1 MALTILKQTVIML
14 MLISVGVLCA
24 KTKIISK
31 ETNKQLS
38 TFVLQ
43 VVNPVLIL
51 MSFQTDYRASLAKNL
66 LLTFVLSALA
76 FAVMIGSAYVFVRKK
91 ADRDSAVERF
101 AVIYSNCAFMG
112 IPLVNALFGS
122 EGVFY
127 LTAFITVFNF
137 VVWTHGVILLS
148 GEKDFKQVIKVFY
161 SPTIIAIALGLI
173 MFFTKIRIPSVPT
186 QALEFISSM
195 NTPLAMIVSGV
206 TIADTNIPQ
215 LLKNTRIYLICLLKL
230 LVVPL
235 ILIMVLSLF
244 DIDEKVRLTVV
255 IAASAP
261 PAAMGTLLSLK
272 YGKNS
277 LYASQIFAAGTILSI
292 ATLPLLVKITEKIGC
307 ILG

>member
-1 MALTILKQTVIML
+1 
-14 MLISVGVLCA
+14 
-24 KTKIISK
+24 
-31 ETNKQLS
+31 
-38 TFVLQ
+38 
-43 VVNPVLIL
+43 
-51 MSFQTDYRASLAKNL
+51 
-66 LLTFVLSALA
+66 
-76 FAVMIGSAYVFVRKK
+76 
-91 ADRDSAVERF
+91 
-101 AVIYSNCAFMG
+101 
-112 IPLVNALFGS
+112 
-122 EGVFY
+122 
-127 LTAFITVFNF
+127 
-137 VVWTHGVILLS
+137 
-148 GEKDFKQVIKVFY
+148 
-161 SPTIIAIALGLI
+161 